1 MVESLALG
9 KDMVMVQT
17 VKDIDESAL
26 DLEPWCE
33 GQAEKDRTFA
43 VLLEQHRE
51 EIVASWMAE
60 IRALAGTH
68 YADLPDESL
77 RLSLGTALQ
86 VILQAEQ
93 TASCAELQS
102 YLDDLCRARLQAG
115 FDSGEVIQSLLL
127 CNKAALSVMRRAY
140 PRDPVKILALM
151 SRLDAYTRRI
161 ARYWT
166 DVYVAETE
174 KRLEEQQARTALM
187 LDTLRTA
194 GSTLA
199 LDDVL
204 ARVARAITKAVG
216 VPHCVVVV
224 VDEDRQVAS
233 FRRAGVVERPVLE
246 VLAGYT
252 IQDYERPFD
261 ELADFTWQMMRERQP
276 IVAHDA
282 RNDPR
287 LRGFPGF
294 GLIGKSVL
302 GLPFVVMDRVVALA
316 WVMTWE
322 DYHTFTREEI
332 DLARGIANAAAL
344 AIENARLYQTVR
356 GQAILEER
364 QRLSREVHDNLSQAL
379 GLVKLKSAL
388 AAESLAAQRLDQVEA
403 ALHEMHDIAAEA
415 YTDARE
421 EILGLR
427 SIWKEEKGFLPA
439 LQRYLAHYRAGF
451 GLDVEFEADE
461 EGTLALA
468 PQAGAQALRIIHEA
482 LSNVRKHARTDKARV
497 RVEKAGIWARIE
509 ISDAG
514 QGFNAARFARPGGNG
529 VGLQVM
535 RERAQSIGGFLKVE
549 SESGRGTRVLVW
561 VPEGDEQEEVHGAAA
576 RSPGG

>member
-1 MVESLALG
+1 
-9 KDMVMVQT
+9 MVMVQT
-17 VKDIDESAL
+17 VTEIKESAL
-26 DLEPWCE
+26 DLEPGCE
-33 GQAEKDRTFA
+33 GQAEKDRAFA

-51 EIVASWMAE
+51 EIVVSWMAE

-68 YADLPDESL
+68 YDDLPDESL
-77 RLSLGTALQ
+77 RLSLDTALQ
-86 VILQAEQ
+86 AILQERQ
-93 TASCAELQS
+93 TASCAALQS
-102 YLDDLCRARLQAG
+102 FLDDLCHARLQAG
-115 FDSGEVIQSLLL
+115 FDSGEVIQGLLL
-127 CNKAALSVMRRAY
+127 CNKAALSVMQRAY
-140 PRDPVKILALM
+140 PRDPAKILALL

-166 DVYVAETE
+166 DQYVAETE

-187 LDTLRTA
+187 LDTLRAA

-204 ARVARAITKAVG
+204 ARAAKAIARAVG

-246 VLAGYT
+246 VLAGYI

-302 GLPFVVMDRVVALA
+302 GLPFVVNDRVVALA

-344 AIENARLYQTVR
+344 AIENARLYQTVK

-403 ALHEMHDIAAEA
+403 ALNEMHDIAAEA

-421 EILGLR
+421 ELLGLR
-427 SIWKEEKGFLPA
+427 SIWKEDECFLPA
-439 LQRYLAHYRAGF
+439 LQRYLAHYRASF
-451 GLDVEFEADE
+451 GLDVESEADE
-461 EGTLALA
+461 KVNLALA

-482 LSNVRKHARTDKARV
+482 LSNARKHARTNKVRV
-497 RVEKAGIWARIE
+497 RVEKAGNWARIE
-509 ISDAG
+509 VADAG
-514 QGFNAARFARPGGNG
+514 QGFNAARVALPGGNG

-535 RERAQSIGGFLKVE
+535 RERAQSIGGFLKIE
-549 SESGRGTRVLVW
+549 SESGQGTRVLVW
-561 VPEGDEQEEVHGAAA
+561 VPQGDEQEQDHGAAA